1 MKNIHMLPTN
11 KPSSLIFDKEE
22 NRLLPLQKE
31 PVFMEHQDLVEN
43 QNIYITSDVEIKEK
57 CYVISTYDKWKGNG
71 VLKPQIGKI
80 LEIHEDYYLIDS
92 FNGDN
97 DNKWDKGH
105 SLKIILTT
113 DKDLIK
119 DGVQAVDDEFLEWFV
134 NNPSCKSVE
143 IEKEKYILQHLF
155 KPQEYRF
162 RYKINIPKKYKI
174 MIIGNEK
181 ESLSKAL
188 IDSMK
193 SFSEHKGGIKKGE
206 VNLPNYKIIILEEE
220 PKLETLEEAAERT
233 EFERYGETLTNYTK
247 QRPAYNLGFK
257 NGTKWQQEQIT
268 IATDDAYSEG
278 FENGKQ
284 YQAERSYSEEDMK
297 KAFRGFTSGKSFKE
311 WFEQFKKK

>member
-1 MKNIHMLPTN
+1 MLPTN

-43 QNIYITSDVEIKEK
+43 QNIYITSDEEIKVGGWVLGDFPDK
-57 CYVISTYDKWKGNG
+57 PIGKVISKYGEEFTAKS
-71 VLKPQIGKI
+71 L
-80 LEIHEDYYLIDS
+80 
-92 FNGDN
+92 NGDKYGLAQY
-97 DNKWDKGH
+97 DSK
-105 SLKIILTT
+105 KIILTT
-113 DKDLIK
+113 DQNLIK
-119 DGVQAVDDEFLEWFV
+119 DGVQAIDDEFLDWFIK
-134 NNPSCKSVE
+134 NPSCESVE
-143 IEKEKYILQHLF
+143 VNKGNYELSPVEKMLEKEF
-155 KPQEYRF
+155 V
-162 RYKINIPKKYKI
+162 PKGTFDK
-174 MIIGNEK
+174 
-181 ESLSKAL
+181 
-188 IDSMK
+188 
-193 SFSEHKGGIKKGE
+193 
-206 VNLPNYKIIILEEE
+206 YKIIIPKEE